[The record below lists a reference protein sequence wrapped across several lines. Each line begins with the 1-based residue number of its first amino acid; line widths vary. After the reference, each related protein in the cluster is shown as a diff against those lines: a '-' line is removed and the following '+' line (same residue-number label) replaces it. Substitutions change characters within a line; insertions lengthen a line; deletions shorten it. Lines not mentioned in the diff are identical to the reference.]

1 MANLGT
7 LIRRNR
13 ENRDVARERAQ
24 EAYWDPF
31 RLMESMFGFE
41 PARTE
46 GWWGR
51 EMSYAPRVDVKETK
65 DGYVFKVDLPGVKE
79 SDVEVSVIGNA
90 LKIAGTR
97 EEEKRDESEMYHAVE
112 RSYGSFSRVFTL
124 PEGVDTNAVK
134 AELKNGVLSLLVP
147 KRPEVQPRKVVVSK
161 GGKETE
167 AKA

>member
-24 EAYWDPF
+24 EGYWDPF

-41 PARTE
+41 PVRTE

-65 DGYVFKVDLPGVKE
+65 DGYLFKVDLPGVKE
-79 SDVEVSVIGNA
+79 GDVEVSVIGNA

-97 EEEKRDESEMYHAVE
+97 EEEKREEGEMYHAVE

-124 PEGVDTNAVK
+124 PEGVDTNAIK
-134 AELKNGVLSLLVP
+134 AELKNGVLTLIVA

-161 GGKETE
+161 GGKE
-167 AKA
+167 